1 MNLSWIAIAVL
12 GLLLCFCSQA
22 GRRIFSAVLSGTYD
36 LLILPLL
43 AGVKSLC
50 TGKSGS
56 RDERLARLEEVLRAA
71 ELTNNSF
78 FRSLEMV
85 QKNLEAVILRAE
97 NTEQRLHNLLTQTDL
112 GKPDQYS
119 SAALLLAEGKGAQQ
133 VAKMLGLPLQQVQLV
148 HKLRQAVQ
156 RSDKPLE
163 PKPQAQS
170 RVEKK
175 PAQQAAP
182 VVGKKRPA
190 FPAAILKGE
199 NGAAHREKDAAL
211 QR

>member
-1 MNLSWIAIAVL
+1 MNPSWIVIAVL
-12 GLLLCFCSQA
+12 GLLLCLLSQA
-22 GRRIFSAVLSGTYD
+22 GRRVFAAVFSGLYD
-36 LLILPLL
+36 LALLPIFV
-43 AGVKSLC
+43 GTKSLFA
-50 TGKSGS
+50 GKSGV
-56 RDERLARLEEVLRAA
+56 RDDRLARLEEVLRAA

-119 SAALLLAEGKGAQQ
+119 SAALLLAEGKGAEQ

-148 HKLRQAVQ
+148 HKLRQAVKGD
-156 RSDKPLE
+156 DKPIE
-163 PKPQAQS
+163 SKPQGP
-170 RVEKK
+170 RRGEKK
-175 PAQQAAP
+175 LEEPAAP
-182 VVGKKRPA
+182 VTGKKRPA

>member
-1 MNLSWIAIAVL
+1 MNPSWIVIAVL
-12 GLLLCFCSQA
+12 GLLLCLLSQA
-22 GRRIFSAVLSGTYD
+22 GRRVFVAVFSGLYD
-36 LLILPLL
+36 LALLPMFTAVKGRR
-43 AGVKSLC
+43 AGN
-50 TGKSGS
+50 GS
-56 RDERLARLEEVLRAA
+56 RDQRLTKLEEVLRAA

-119 SAALLLAEGKGAQQ
+119 SAALLLAEGKGAEQ

-148 HKLRQAVQ
+148 HKLRQAVKGD
-156 RSDKPLE
+156 DKPIE
-163 PKPQAQS
+163 PKPQNRA
-170 RVEKK
+170 EKK
-175 PAQQAAP
+175 PAQQAP
-182 VVGKKRPA
+182 LVGKKRPA
-190 FPAAILKGE
+190 FPAAILKAE

>member
-1 MNLSWIAIAVL
+1 M
-12 GLLLCFCSQA
+12 LLCLCSQA
-22 GRRIFSAVLSGTYD
+22 ARRVFIAVFSGIYD
-36 LLILPLL
+36 LAIVPMFAAVKRPF
-43 AGVKSLC
+43 AGH
-50 TGKSGS
+50 GS
-56 RDERLARLEEVLRAA
+56 RDQRLAKLEEVLRAA
-71 ELTNNSF
+71 EMTNNSF

-133 VAKMLGLPLQQVQLV
+133 VAKMVGLPLQQVQLV

-163 PKPQAQS
+163 PKLQAQS

-175 PAQQAAP
+175 PAQPAAP

-190 FPAAILKGE
+190 FSAAILKAE

>member
-1 MNLSWIAIAVL
+1 MNLSWIVIAIL
-12 GLLLCFCSQA
+12 GLLLCLCSQT
-22 GRRIFSAVLSGTYD
+22 GRRVFVAVYSGIYD
-36 LLILPLL
+36 LAILPLFAAVKRRF
-43 AGVKSLC
+43 AGND
-50 TGKSGS
+50 S
-56 RDERLARLEEVLRAA
+56 RDQRLAKLEEVLRAA
-71 ELTNNSF
+71 EMTNNSF
-78 FRSLEMV
+78 FRSMEMV

-156 RSDKPLE
+156 RGDKPSE
-163 PKPQAQS
+163 PKPQAPS
-170 RVEKK
+170 RAEKK
-175 PAQQAAP
+175 PAQQPA
-182 VVGKKRPA
+182 GKKRPA
-190 FPAAILKGE
+190 FPAALLKAE
-199 NGAAHREKDAAL
+199 NGAAQREKDAAL

>member
-1 MNLSWIAIAVL
+1 MNPSWIVIAVL
-12 GLLLCFCSQA
+12 GLLLCLCSKA
-22 GRRIFSAVLSGTYD
+22 ARRVFAAVFSGLYD
-36 LLILPLL
+36 LVLLPIFTAVKGRS
-43 AGVKSLC
+43 AGN
-50 TGKSGS
+50 GA
-56 RDERLARLEEVLRAA
+56 RDDRLARLEEVLRAA

-97 NTEQRLHNLLTQTDL
+97 NAEQRLHNLLTQTDL

-119 SAALLLAEGKGAQQ
+119 SAAFLLAEGKSTQQ
-133 VAKMLGLPLQQVQLV
+133 VAKMLGLPLQQIQLV

-156 RSDKPLE
+156 RDDKPIE
-163 PKPQAQS
+163 SKPQAP
-170 RVEKK
+170 RRGEKK
-175 PAQQAAP
+175 LEESAAP
-182 VVGKKRPA
+182 VTGKKRPA

>member
-1 MNLSWIAIAVL
+1 MNPSWIVIAVL
-12 GLLLCFCSQA
+12 GLLLCLLSQA
-22 GRRIFSAVLSGTYD
+22 GRRVFVAVFSGLYD
-36 LLILPLL
+36 LALLPIFVG
-43 AGVKSLC
+43 AKSLFA
-50 TGKSGS
+50 GKSGA
-56 RDERLARLEEVLRAA
+56 RDDRLARLEEVLRAA
-71 ELTNNSF
+71 EMTNNSF

-119 SAALLLAEGKGAQQ
+119 SAALLLAEGKDAQQ

-148 HKLRQAVQ
+148 HKLRQAVKGD
-156 RSDKPLE
+156 DKPIE
-163 PKPQAQS
+163 PKPQNRA
-170 RVEKK
+170 EKK
-175 PAQQAAP
+175 SAQQAAL
-182 VVGKKRPA
+182 VGKKRPA
-190 FPAAILKGE
+190 FPAAILKAE

>member
-1 MNLSWIAIAVL
+1 MNASWIVIAVL
-12 GLLLCFCSQA
+12 GLLLCLLSKA
-22 GRRIFSAVLSGTYD
+22 GRRVFVAVFSGLYD
-36 LLILPLL
+36 LALLPMFTAVKGRR
-43 AGVKSLC
+43 AGN
-50 TGKSGS
+50 GS
-56 RDERLARLEEVLRAA
+56 RDARLTKLEEVLRAA
-71 ELTNNSF
+71 EMTNNSF

-119 SAALLLAEGKGAQQ
+119 SAALLLAEGKDAQR

-148 HKLRQAVQ
+148 HKLRQAVKPD
-156 RSDKPLE
+156 DKPLE
-163 PKPQAQS
+163 SKSQAQ
-170 RVEKK
+170 RRGEKK
-175 PAQQAAP
+175 HEET
-182 VVGKKRPA
+182 VVSATGKKRPA
-190 FPAAILKGE
+190 FPAAILKAE